1 MSNMDYMF
9 QAGFFGTRAPM
20 FMDFV
25 TFIVAALP
33 LIMMGIIMLARAKKY
48 KLHALMQGILYIVS
62 VMVVVYFEYG
72 VRVGGGFD
80 FFMKDSG
87 VEFTYAFVV
96 LIIHIIISTITLFIW
111 TKTLVLSKRHLEKN
125 IHKSEGRKTFVGVT
139 LTSLTGIWV
148 YLLMFVF

>member
-9 QAGFFGTRAPM
+9 QAGFFGTRAPL

-33 LIMMGIIMLARAKKY
+33 LLMMGIIMLARAKKY
-48 KLHALMQGILYIVS
+48 KLHAFLQGVLYIVS
-62 VMVVVYFEYG
+62 VIVVVYFEYG

-87 VEFTYAFVV
+87 VEFSYALSV
-96 LIIHIIISTITLFIW
+96 LLVHILIAIATLLMW
-111 TKTLVLSKRHLEKN
+111 TKTLVMSKKHLELGT
-125 IHKSEGRKTFVGVT
+125 HKSQGRKTFLGVV
-139 LTSLTGIWV
+139 LTSITGIWV
-148 YLLMFVF
+148 YMLMFVY